1 MWAQAS
7 VVRSEAFPET
17 EETFLL
23 DQPAQDI
30 LLRDIAV
37 NHRAITIIIKLAL
50 VHIHV
55 HGFMRNH

>member
-30 LLRDIAV
+30 LLRDIGV
-37 NHRAITIIIKLAL
+37 NHSAITIIITP
-50 VHIHV
+50 VHV
-55 HGFMRNH
+55 YMYTVS